1 VSLTSDNQPHGV
13 YLHVPLCRRRCNYC
27 AFYSRTAQ
35 EGLAERVGLALISAA
50 ARTAPVRGRT
60 LYVGGGTPNLLSA
73 PLLMDLLARTAERF
87 DLPTGA
93 EKTIEANPAAHHDPG
108 YLGAL
113 VRAGLTRLSVGFQS
127 FDDAELRLL
136 GRLHTADDTAIIA
149 NARRAGVRSLSLDL
163 LYGLPDQGPRTFS
176 ASLRR
181 AVELGVDHLSLY
193 ALKLEPG
200 TPLARAVESGGLPV
214 PDPDAAADCYAAA
227 RELLAAAGFQQYEIS
242 NFARP
247 GHRSRHNEHYWRGG
261 RFIGLGPSAVGD
273 DGTVR
278 RKVTPDLEAWLAAI
292 EAGREPPVE
301 LEEPTP
307 RQREIEF
314 AMLNLRHLEGL
325 SVRVFAERFGRD
337 AFAAFPGLASHL
349 EAGRLVLSGGAL
361 RLSPEHLLT
370 SDAVLRDLFD

>member
-1 VSLTSDNQPHGV
+1 Q
-13 YLHVPLCRRRCNYC
+13 R
-27 AFYSRTAQ
+27 
-35 EGLAERVGLALISAA
+35 
-50 ARTAPVRGRT
+50 
-60 LYVGGGTPNLLSA
+60 
-73 PLLMDLLARTAERF
+73 
-87 DLPTGA
+87 
-93 EKTIEANPAAHHDPG
+93 
-108 YLGAL
+108 
-113 VRAGLTRLSVGFQS
+113 
-127 FDDAELRLL
+127 
-136 GRLHTADDTAIIA
+136 
-149 NARRAGVRSLSLDL
+149 
-163 LYGLPDQGPRTFS
+163 PRTFA
-176 ASLRR
+176 ASVSR

-200 TPLARAVESGGLPV
+200 TPLARAVETGELTAPA
-214 PDPDAAADCYAAA
+214 PDEAADCYSAA

-247 GHRSRHNEHYWRGG
+247 GHRSQHNEHYWRGG

-273 DGTVR
+273 DGAVR
-278 RKVTPDLEAWLAAI
+278 RKVTPDIEAWLDAV

-314 AMLNLRHLEGL
+314 AMLNLRRLEGF